1 MPETNRAVEAQN
13 KNPGLAEG
21 PGPMCR
27 TRGSKVFTDRYDRIC
42 HVLICGYRVSA
53 CIIFAAMPSL
63 TRRRLVGL
71 RAKGK

>member
-1 MPETNRAVEAQN
+1 
-13 KNPGLAEG
+13 
-21 PGPMCR
+21 MCR